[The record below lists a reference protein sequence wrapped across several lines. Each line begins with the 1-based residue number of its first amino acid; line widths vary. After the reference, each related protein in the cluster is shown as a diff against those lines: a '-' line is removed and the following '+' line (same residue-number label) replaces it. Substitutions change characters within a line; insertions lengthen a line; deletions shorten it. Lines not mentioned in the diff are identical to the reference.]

1 MPDRIPSP
9 FAERVGRP
17 EPTVATV
24 IAAEPSPSLLA
35 DIASI
40 EGVAEVRVDLL
51 KDQRLGHLKNF
62 IARMAEMMP
71 TLVTIRPNFE
81 GGRWPD
87 SEWNRGHYI
96 RLLSPD
102 AHAVD
107 IELAAPFASLY
118 RDHIRESDASLIVS
132 HHDFKGVPSI
142 GHMEDMLGRART
154 ELGADYFKFA
164 GRIVSLPEYDRLSEF
179 TELHGGPQAE
189 TGLITVGMAI
199 PDDTVSVRLAERSR
213 VELPELG
220 SLLTYAH
227 DGREAVVPGQLSYVE
242 THERLLMRNAGYAQL
257 FSEW

>member
-1 MPDRIPSP
+1 MPDRMPSP
-9 FAERVGRP
+9 FDERVGRP

-24 IAAEPSPSLLA
+24 ISAELSRSKLR

-40 EGVAEVRVDLL
+40 DGVAEVRVDLL

-62 IARMAEMMP
+62 IARVAEMMP
-71 TLVTIRPNFE
+71 TLVTIRPNYE
-81 GGRWPD
+81 GGHWPD
-87 SEWNRGHYI
+87 SEWNRGHYL

-107 IELAAPFASLY
+107 IELSAPFAKVY

-132 HHDFKGVPSI
+132 HHDFQGVPSVSR
-142 GHMEDMLGRART
+142 MEDMLGEARL

-179 TELHGGPQAE
+179 TELHGGPNAE
-189 TGLITVGMAI
+189 TRLITVGMAV
-199 PDDTVSVRLAERSR
+199 PNDDISVHFAERSR

-220 SLLTYAH
+220 SMLTYAH

-242 THERLLMRNAGYAQL
+242 THERLLARNPAYSQL